1 MPAPPGSATVRAMFR
16 TRRPLRA
23 TVTATALCLLA
34 AAPAADAAAKRPL
47 PDLRVTATKAPT
59 VAPGAKAT
67 LNVTL
72 RNEGRAKA
80 GATVTRVSIGASPK
94 SFTKGDKVLVSVRQ
108 PAVAGGK
115 RASSKAKV
123 TVPKTNGKRYILA
136 CADSGRRVRE
146 SAEGDNCAL
155 VARVGGTGS
164 PTPVAGNA
172 LAKPKPVPGPVIV
185 APTKPP
191 PVGPSK
197 NPATHCISHT
207 GAQVPA
213 DADLAANWN
222 SKVAT
227 LSKVTFWWPKS
238 RSDMKAT
245 ADDLAFEMDKNI
257 DPKLT
262 QLMGHE
268 PLSDAGLDCAHG
280 TTGGVDVYL
289 VDKIDT
295 PWDVAPPAKPGSQGT
310 TTPYTCNAKAPNPS
324 YIYLAR
330 RTKETLAHEYFHVLQ
345 NTFAQRDG
353 CKQPPWLEEGTA
365 EWAVE
370 FVYPHS
376 LKDEPASAWLQ
387 AYEPPLNDA
396 DKNYDTWPFWYDIQ
410 KRVNAKAV
418 AGIFG
423 LLKDKDALQ
432 AADAAI
438 GTFAKRWHQFAR
450 DAYNHSIVNTYQTDA
465 WTQTTW
471 KVEKT
476 EQLLIL
482 LSNEQTRDVAYPG
495 SQAIQP
501 LARTYDDYTF
511 TANVRKITISDLPTS
526 ADYKLHALLKMPDGT
541 WKERDLTGGATFC
554 RDKPEENI
562 QEMVLIA
569 SNASMTAP
577 VTSGSKVTLDATC
590 DMPRYR
596 VVSASFNNH
605 TSGAMSTDQPCG
617 SVSGTEDLGG
627 SLTGSLTDPDFK
639 LTREHDG
646 DLDAGI
652 FFDVDTSGTKELN
665 GCTDPWG
672 RADPCLVQRPNGKIN
687 NKEMIGFRIEVD
699 RFNPSVARLRW
710 IIEEA
715 SIGYF
720 DADDTVCNVDEFY
733 NHVEIADQTTEVP
746 VEKIKRG
753 THTFTNANTKT
764 WHVDQKT
771 GHPAELLLD
780 WSYTITLQ
788 VLDKDGNPIP

>member
-1 MPAPPGSATVRAMFR
+1 MFR

-23 TVTATALCLLA
+23 TVTVTALCLLA
-34 AAPAADAAAKRPL
+34 AVPAAEAAAKRPL
-47 PDLRVTATKAPT
+47 PDLRISTAKATT

-67 LNVTL
+67 LSITL

-80 GATVTRVSIGASPK
+80 GATTTRISIGASPK
-94 SFTKGDKVLVSVRQ
+94 SYTKGDKVLTSVRQ
-108 PAVAGGK
+108 PAVRGGK

-123 TVPKTNGKRYILA
+123 TVPRQTAKRNIVA
-136 CADSGRRVRE
+136 CADGGRRVRE
-146 SAEGDNCAL
+146 SAEGDNCVL
-155 VARVGGTGS
+155 IARVGGTE
-164 PTPVAGNA
+164 PVAPVAGAGGNA
-172 LAKPKPVPGPVIV
+172 LAKPKPTPGPIV
-185 APTKPP
+185 SAPTKAP

-197 NPATHCISHT
+197 DPATHCVSHT
-207 GAQVPA
+207 GAQVPT
-213 DADLAANWN
+213 DADLAANFN

-238 RSDMKAT
+238 RSDMKST

-295 PWDVAPPAKPGSQGT
+295 PWNVAPPAKPGSQGT

-345 NTFAQRDG
+345 NTFAQRNG
-353 CKQPPWLEEGTA
+353 CEQPPWLQEGTA

-396 DKNYDTWPFWYDIQ
+396 GKSYDSWPFWYDIQ

-418 AGIFG
+418 AGIFP
-423 LLKDKDALQ
+423 LLKDKDALE
-432 AADAAI
+432 AVDTAI
-438 GTFAKRWHQFAR
+438 DGFAKRWHQFAR
-450 DAYNHSIVNTYQTDA
+450 DAYNHSIVETYQTAA

-482 LSNEQTRDVAYPG
+482 FSNEQTRDVAYPG
-495 SQAIQP
+495 SRSIKP

-511 TANVRKITISDLPTS
+511 TSNVRKITIADLPTS
-526 ADYKLHALLKMPDGT
+526 ADYKLHALLKMADGS

-569 SNASMTAP
+569 SNASMTTA

-590 DMPRYR
+590 DMPHYR

-605 TSGAMSTDQPCG
+605 TSGGMGGTGQPCG

-627 SLTGSLTDPDFK
+627 SLAGSLTDPDFK

-652 FFDVDTSGTKELN
+652 FFDVDTSGTRELI
-665 GCTDPWG
+665 GCTDPWD
-672 RADPCLVQRPNGKIN
+672 RRDPCIQQRPNGKFN

-699 RFNPSVARLRW
+699 HLNPSVARLHW
-710 IIEEA
+710 VIEEA

-720 DADDTVCNVDEFY
+720 DADDTVCNVYEFY
-733 NHVEIADQTTEVP
+733 NHVDLADQYTEIP
-746 VEKIKRG
+746 VEQIKRG
-753 THTFTNANTKT
+753 THTFTNAGTKT
-764 WHVDQKT
+764 WQVDQKT
-771 GHPAELLLD
+771 GKPAELLLD